1 VDVYVNY
8 LRKKVDFPQDEKLI
22 HTIRG
27 EGYRLGKPAS
37 PLQAVA
43 GDDPTGLVRSLSIHS
58 YPSSASAELRSDVVA
73 QADLPGMVHSVA
85 HDLAQPLTS
94 IRCFLE
100 VLALDKNLPSYH
112 ASDLRVIEQ
121 QTDRAIAL
129 TKGISALVR
138 EFILPTEPWVPLDQL
153 WNEVLND
160 FSVLINSGMLMVE
173 RQWDAPIWVT
183 SSPILRQI
191 LVVLVSKLAGR
202 NTRPLLLTVY
212 VRIQDGRCG
221 IRFAWKT
228 TDSRHSISDARTVL
242 AKDIPLLQRL
252 VESLDGELSVPENET
267 EVHVVLPAAPNT
279 VAARGDL
286 VQ

>member
-1 VDVYVNY
+1 
-8 LRKKVDFPQDEKLI
+8 
-22 HTIRG
+22 
-27 EGYRLGKPAS
+27 
-37 PLQAVA
+37 
-43 GDDPTGLVRSLSIHS
+43 
-58 YPSSASAELRSDVVA
+58 
-73 QADLPGMVHSVA
+73 M
-85 HDLAQPLTS
+85 
-94 IRCFLE
+94 
-100 VLALDKNLPSYH
+100 
-112 ASDLRVIEQ
+112 
-121 QTDRAIAL
+121 
-129 TKGISALVR
+129 
-138 EFILPTEPWVPLDQL
+138 
-153 WNEVLND
+153 
-160 FSVLINSGMLMVE
+160 NSGMLMVE
-173 RQWDAPIWVT
+173 RQWDASIWVT

-252 VESLDGELSVPENET
+252 VESLDGELSVPEHET